1 MIMEKKWQV
10 TAIMNG
16 DNNKIHFER
25 INEGCFSAIEI
36 LGLLDLIRENRL
48 RQMKGEER
56 PEIEH
61 KAKVIINEDKD
72 KEL

>member
-36 LGLLDLIRENRL
+36 LGLLDLIRENIL